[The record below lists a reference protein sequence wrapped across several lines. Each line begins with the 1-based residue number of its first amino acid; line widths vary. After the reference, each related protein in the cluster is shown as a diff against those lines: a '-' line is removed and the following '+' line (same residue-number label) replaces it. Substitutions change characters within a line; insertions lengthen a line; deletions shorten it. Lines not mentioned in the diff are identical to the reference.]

1 MDKEQ
6 KKQRLIKAGYTVQET
21 GSNLKI
27 RAAKGSVVITGT
39 INQVHQEV
47 FNR

>member
-6 KKQRLIKAGYTVQET
+6 KIARLIKAGYQIQEN
-21 GSNLKI
+21 GNKI
-27 RAAKGSVVITGT
+27 RAAKGSLVINGT

-47 FNR
+47 FNQ